1 VFQEQLG
8 FMVKAKRLQTTN
20 DFMGRIR
27 PSTVLCRI
35 GIDGEK
41 GDRVHALGL
50 DDHGAF
56 DRSHGNLLFRSNPEC
71 NHHFFKPTRHEFK
84 KSKFRGH
91 QAVIVATGSPHGLC
105 IDTPSGMPSGRYR
118 ASRHRFYAPAVKLTQ

>member
-1 VFQEQLG
+1 
-8 FMVKAKRLQTTN
+8 MVTAKCLQTTN
-20 DFMGRIR
+20 DVMGKIR

-35 GIDGEK
+35 RTDGEK
-41 GDRVHALGL
+41 GDRVDALGL

-56 DRSHGNLLFRSNPEC
+56 NRSHGNLLFRSNPEC

-91 QAVIVATGSPHGLC
+91 QAVTLAPWPMHRRPFRDAIRPLPGKQ
-105 IDTPSGMPSGRYR
+105 TPMLR
-118 ASRHRFYAPAVKLTQ
+118 ACGQVNSIAL